1 MDIEK
6 YLIFAN
12 DLTSEDIENV
22 DTSSAAEVQ
31 TTTALVD
38 PVSLLN
44 ATSGTDGIIEVQLKA
59 HANHT
64 WGTAYGTVVAG
75 TYYTINTS
83 GYTVHATTGVI
94 TIITAATDA
103 VNGVTTDIA
112 TAANNDFRI
121 NLLQHIDGGTLGCF
135 PASKFLGMQTVSDT
149 ITDIYFQAGTGDL
162 DDVDVIQVTHGASKY
177 KELAE
182 MVRDAISP
190 SKSGA
195 AIDFFVGGN
204 SGATGTSIA
213 DITYNGNPAGIT
225 AVDIQLD

>member
-12 DLTSEDIENV
+12 DLTSEDIEDV

-83 GYTVHATTGVI
+83 GYTVHATSGVI

-103 VNGVTTDIA
+103 VNGVTTDTA

-135 PASKFLGMQTVSDT
+135 PASKFLGMQTVDGT
-149 ITDIYFQAGTGDL
+149 TTDIYFQAGTGDL

-182 MVRDAISP
+182 MVRDAISS

-195 AIDFFVGGN
+195 AVDFFVGGN

>member
-12 DLTSEDIENV
+12 DLTSEDIEDV

-83 GYTVHATTGVI
+83 GYTVHATSGVI

-103 VNGVTTDIA
+103 VNGVTTDTV

-135 PASKFLGMQTVSDT
+135 PASKFLGMQTVDGT
-149 ITDIYFQAGTGDL
+149 TTDIYFQAGTGDL

-182 MVRDAISP
+182 MVRDAISS

-195 AIDFFVGGN
+195 AVDFFVGGN

>member
-12 DLTSEDIENV
+12 DLTSEDIEDV

-83 GYTVHATTGVI
+83 GYTVHATSGVI
-94 TIITAATDA
+94 TIITAAVDA
-103 VNGVTTDIA
+103 VNGVTTDIT

-135 PASKFLGMQTVSDT
+135 PASKFLGMQTVDGT
-149 ITDIYFQAGTGDL
+149 TTDIYFQAGTGDL

-182 MVRDAISP
+182 MVRDAISS

-195 AIDFFVGGN
+195 AVDFFVGGN